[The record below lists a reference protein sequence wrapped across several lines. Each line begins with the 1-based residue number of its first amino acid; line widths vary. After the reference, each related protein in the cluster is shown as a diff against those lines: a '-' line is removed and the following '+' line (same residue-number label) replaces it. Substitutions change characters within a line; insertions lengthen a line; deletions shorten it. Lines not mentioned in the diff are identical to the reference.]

1 MSNFIER
8 FRYRF
13 QLWRREQRED
23 WWSPP
28 GTHLLPDAED
38 DPASPIGKLARRP
51 ESISTML
58 IRSIGV
64 YFCIIIIL
72 AQIGRLIGTFVPA
85 ARFAVFVVFA
95 VLACLWTLMSFTF
108 TISLYRAK
116 KRLQARGDKSSSQA
130 MQPTAGQFEMQF
142 MVERLLLRAKTLA
155 VASGG

>member
-1 MSNFIER
+1 MMSEIIER

-23 WWSPP
+23 WRSPP
-28 GTHLLPDAED
+28 GTHLLPDTED
-38 DPASPIGKLARRP
+38 DPDSPIGKLARRP

-85 ARFAVFVVFA
+85 ARFAIFVVFA
-95 VLACLWTLMSFTF
+95 ALACLWTLMSVTF
-108 TISLYRAK
+108 TVSLYRAK
-116 KRLQARGDKSSSQA
+116 KRLQARGDKSSNPYVGCQ
-130 MQPTAGQFEMQF
+130 
-142 MVERLLLRAKTLA
+142 VWRAR
-155 VASGG
+155 V